1 MSTTAPTRLQDLQDK
16 RLAAAAALAGVEM
29 EIAVEQ
35 GDLLA
40 ARDWMDEMYSH
51 TKQRL
56 ALRAE
61 NKAMGDEE

>member
-1 MSTTAPTRLQDLQDK
+1 MSTTAPTRMQDLQDK

-40 ARDWMDEMYSH
+40 ARDWMDEMYGH

-61 NKAMGDEE
+61 NHEGVEK

>member
-1 MSTTAPTRLQDLQDK
+1 MSAIAPNRLQILQDK

-35 GDLLA
+35 GDFPA
-40 ARDWMDEMYSH
+40 ARRWMDEMYGH

-61 NKAMGDEE
+61 NQEQGDKE